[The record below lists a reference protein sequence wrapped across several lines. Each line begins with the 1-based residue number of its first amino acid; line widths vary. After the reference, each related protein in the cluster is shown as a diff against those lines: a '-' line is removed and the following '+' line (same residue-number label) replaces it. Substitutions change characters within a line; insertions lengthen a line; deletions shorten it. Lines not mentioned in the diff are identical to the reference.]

1 MSKKFRAMLSL
12 ILVISF
18 VASSASI
25 AVSYNPHD
33 SGDRIS
39 ASPIHQL
46 DVSLAPVPFSGN
58 ILNNGSAKSFNME
71 VSVSLS
77 PANESQLSSFLSNL
91 SNPSSIQY
99 HHYISASTFDRL
111 YAPSE
116 SYYQGLVNYFKSYG
130 VTNFTKFPN
139 RLILSMSGSSK
150 DFSAAFNT
158 GIMSLNGTSSFG
170 PDRNPEIPEWAA
182 ENITGVTGLTSASVA
197 VDAPLTLN
205 MLGSSSYG
213 VTGSSFPSPILSKTG
228 VEYSYGSDYQ
238 VAYNETG
245 LFTSSYDSN
254 VSIATIL
261 WTGSYNT
268 SSGTHY
274 VGPYDPSDLQK
285 YFNNSTSFPSFEPK
299 PVITPIPV
307 DGAPSPSSS
316 ASKDTSGA
324 VTENTLD
331 LEIAGSLAPGAHVY
345 NVYSK
350 TSSLAEIADALNT
363 VISNTS
369 SSGLG
374 NVSVVSMS
382 FGTSDYVNS
391 TWNGILQEAQA
402 RGITVLASSGDSGD
416 NANSPKFVSSSNP
429 YPGTFVQFPSSLAYN
444 DYGITAV
451 GGTTLIIN
459 QNNEQIENQTVWYET
474 PSYTGGNPIGT
485 SSGISDYYTEP
496 VWQNDSI
503 ANNLIQGAGRGVPD
517 IADVGNNTL
526 VYLTNS
532 TGKSGLFILAG
543 TSVSSPVAAGI
554 VATINEYLQNHGKK
568 DLGFLDPTIYKI
580 GNDEYTN
587 SSNRSLLNNPNPFY
601 NIIYGSNAL
610 YSAGHGYSLVAGM
623 GSINAYAFAQD
634 SVFKT
639 YHLYF
644 NETGLPSGQEWNV
657 TVGGVTRSSIGSSI
671 EFNLTNGNQSYFIGY
686 SGNYSPDPQYGYRLI
701 KNKNVTINV
710 VFVAGFRVQFTSSGL
725 PHVNPLTGGI
735 DSFTVYLNN
744 SVLKFE
750 TTFTDT
756 DSGGVAYAV
765 IPDGVYNYRAI
776 AADGNYVAK
785 RSSLT
790 VSGSPVQREV
800 NFTLGTFSIKFV
812 ESGLPSGQ
820 EWSVSNRTTT
830 LYSNNTTIDFISLG
844 GEYSFQLN
852 YSKNYVPS
860 FLLLNM
866 NTAGVN
872 KTFNVKFTYG
882 YSVNITESGLPD
894 GTNWSIAQGE
904 YLYST
909 NQSSLLLEFPN
920 GTYNFSVYK
929 VLGYSPTYTGTFV
942 VNGSNVSIHVYF
954 TREQVLSGKLELAYV
969 LAALALIAI
978 IAVVF
983 ISRK

>member
-1 MSKKFRAMLSL
+1 MSKKFRAIVSL

-18 VASSASI
+18 VASSSSI
-25 AVSYNPHD
+25 AVSYNTND
-33 SGDRIS
+33 SGS
-39 ASPIHQL
+39 HFSTPSKYHL
-46 DVSLAPVPFSGN
+46 DVSLSPVPFSGN
-58 ILNNGSAKSFNME
+58 ILTKGTEKSFNMV

-91 SNPSSIQY
+91 SNPSSDQY
-99 HHYISASTFDRL
+99 HHYISANTFDRL

-116 SYYQGLVNYFKSYG
+116 SYYQELVNYFKSYG
-130 VTNFTKFPN
+130 IVNFTKFPN

-158 GIMSLNGTSSFG
+158 GIMALNGTSSFG
-170 PDRNPEIPEWAA
+170 PDKKPEIPEWVAG
-182 ENITGVTGLTSASVA
+182 NITGVTGLTSASVA
-197 VDAPLTLN
+197 YEAPLSVN
-205 MLGSSSYG
+205 MLDSSLNG
-213 VTGSSFPSPILSKTG
+213 TTGSSFPSPIVKNN

-245 LFTSSYDSN
+245 LFSSSYDSN

-261 WTGSYNT
+261 WTGSYKT
-268 SSGTHY
+268 SSGTEY
-274 VGPYDPSDLQK
+274 VGPYDPNDLQD
-285 YFNNSTSFPSFEPK
+285 YFNSSIPSSEPL
-299 PVITPIPV
+299 PVITPVPV
-307 DGAPSPSSS
+307 DGAPLPSSS
-316 ASKDTSGA
+316 ASEDTSGA

-331 LEIAGSLAPGAHVY
+331 LEMAGSLAPGAHIY

-350 TSSLAEIADALNT
+350 TSSLSEIADALNT

-382 FGTSDYVNS
+382 FGTSDNVNS

-416 NANSPKFVSSSNP
+416 NTNSPKFVSTSNP

-459 QNNEQIENQTVWYET
+459 KYTEQIENQTVWYET
-474 PSYTGGNPIGT
+474 PSYTGGKPIGT
-485 SSGISDYYTEP
+485 ASGISDYYTEP

-503 ANNLIQGAGRGVPD
+503 ANNVIQGEGRGVPD
-517 IADVGNNTL
+517 IAEVGNNTL
-526 VYLTNS
+526 VYMTNS

-568 DLGFLDPTIYKI
+568 DLGFLDPTIYRI
-580 GNDEYTN
+580 GNNEYTN
-587 SSNRSLLNNPNPFY
+587 STNRSLLNNPNPFY

-610 YSAGHGYSLVAGM
+610 YSAGYGYSLVSGM

-644 NETGLPSGQEWNV
+644 NETDLPSGQEWNV
-657 TVGGVTRSSIGSSI
+657 TVGGVTRASKGSSI
-671 EFNLTNGNQSYFIGY
+671 EFNLTSGNQSYFIGY
-686 SGNYSPDPQYGYRLI
+686 SGNYSPEPQYGSQLI
-701 KNKNVTINV
+701 NNKNVTIDIL
-710 VFVAGFRVQFTSSGL
+710 FVSGYRVEFTASGL
-725 PHVNPLTGGI
+725 PPVNPLTGGI
-735 DSFTVYLNN
+735 DSFTVFLKN
-744 SVLKFE
+744 SVLRFE
-750 TTFTDT
+750 TTFKDT
-756 DSGGVAYAV
+756 NSGGVATAV
-765 IPDGVYNYRAI
+765 VPDGVYSYRAL

-785 RSSLT
+785 ESSLT
-790 VSGSPVQREV
+790 VSGSPVQEV
-800 NFTLGTFSIKFV
+800 INFTLGTFSIKFV
-812 ESGLPSGQ
+812 ETGLPQGQ
-820 EWSVSNRTTT
+820 EWSVSNQTTT

-844 GEYSFQLN
+844 GEYHFQLN

-860 FLLLNM
+860 FLLLSM

-872 KTFNVKFTYG
+872 RTYYVKFTYG
-882 YSVNITESGLPD
+882 YSVNITESGLPS

-909 NQSSLLLEFPN
+909 NQSSMLLEFPN
-920 GTYNFSVYK
+920 GTYNFTVYK
-929 VLGYSPTYTGTFV
+929 VLGYTPTYTGTFV
-942 VNGSNVSIHVYF
+942 VNGSNISIHVYF